1 MNQKVLRTL
10 EFDKIK
16 IMLEA
21 QAVSQIGKELAEAL
35 EPVGK
40 IGQVKNML
48 QCTQEAAIIL
58 QSDGRSPVDA
68 FPDMRTQ
75 LKRIHAALYLSPKE
89 LLQIAICFR
98 CSRLCK
104 NALCGNDG
112 EKTGF
117 LANLA
122 QNLLPRRSVEEETDR
137 CIENEETVADAASAQ
152 LARIRKNKRLTNEKV
167 RERLNGMIRSASYQ
181 KYLQEPIIT
190 IRNGRFVIPVKQ
202 EYRQQVPGLI
212 HDQSGSGA
220 TLFIEPNAVV
230 ELGNEYK
237 KLLSE
242 EAEEV
247 ERVLSELTAMIEPY
261 AEDLYEDLQILG
273 DIDLV
278 FAKAKLSLQWR
289 GICPKISE
297 NKRIRIV
304 QARHP
309 LIDAA
314 SVVPI
319 DLWLGSDQHMLIV
332 TGPNTG
338 GKTVTLKTVGLFSL
352 LTQSGIF
359 LPAADGS
366 EMPVFTEIFADIG
379 DEQSIEQSLSTF
391 SSHMTNIV
399 EIFRG
404 LDSGSLVLLD
414 ELGAGTDP
422 VEGAALAMS
431 ILDALLKEDCLCVA
445 TTHYSEVKAFALT
458 REGAQNASMEFDVD
472 RLCPTY
478 KLIIGIPGKSNA
490 FEISKRLG
498 LSESIIENARE
509 YLKGEDVKFEDI
521 ISGAQEQH
529 KIAEEERAM
538 AQEARAELERLRS
551 DMEKEKKKF
560 ADERDKMQKKAKDD
574 ARRIVADTKAEMD
587 ALVSQIHALKG
598 IDRSAADRVIQRSR
612 DALRTKQESLAEK
625 MINEKI
631 DAGEAPKKVQPGNT
645 VRIVSLDKVATVLGA
660 ADAKGEVPVQVGI
673 IKMNAKLS
681 DLRLIKDVKNGQSAS
696 KVELSKKTVSMELDV
711 RGMQVDDAT
720 IIVDR
725 YLDDAIMAGLNEVSI
740 IHGKGTGALRAG
752 LQDHFRHHTRVKSFR
767 IGNYGEGDAGV
778 TVITLKK

>member
-16 IMLEA
+16 SMLESL
-21 QAVSQIGKELAEAL
+21 AVCQIGKELAQAL
-35 EPVGK
+35 EPAGK
-40 IGQVKNML
+40 AGPVKNML
-48 QCTQEAAIIL
+48 QCTQEAVVFL
-58 QSDGRSPVDA
+58 QAEGRSPVDA
-68 FPDMRTQ
+68 FPDIRKL
-75 LKRIHAALYLSPKE
+75 LKRMHAALFLSPKE
-89 LLQIAICFR
+89 LLDIALCFR
-98 CSRLCK
+98 CTRLCK
-104 NALCGNDG
+104 NSLCGEDE

-117 LANLA
+117 IANLA
-122 QNLLPRRSVEEETDR
+122 QNLLPRRSVEEEISR
-137 CIENEETVADAASAQ
+137 CIENEELVSDAASAQ
-152 LARIRKNKRLTNEKV
+152 LARIRKNKRLANEKA
-167 RERLNGMIRSASYQ
+167 RERLNSMIHSVSYQ

-202 EYRQQVPGLI
+202 EYRQMVPGLI

-230 ELGNEYK
+230 ELGNEFK
-237 KLLSE
+237 KLLLE
-242 EAEEV
+242 EEEEI
-247 ERVLSELTAMIEPY
+247 ERILSELTAMIEPY
-261 AEDLYEDLQILG
+261 ADDLYEDLQILG
-273 DIDLV
+273 DIDLI

-289 GICPKISE
+289 GSCPKISE
-297 NKRIRIV
+297 RKKLRIV
-304 QARHP
+304 QGRHP
-309 LIDAA
+309 LIDPAA
-314 SVVPI
+314 VVPI
-319 DLWLGSDQHMLIV
+319 DIWLGGDQHMLIV

-352 LTQSGIF
+352 LSQSGIF
-359 LPAADGS
+359 IPAGEGS
-366 EMPVFTEIFADIG
+366 EIPVFSEIFADIG

-399 EIFRG
+399 EIFREI
-404 LDSGSLVLLD
+404 DSDSLVLLD

-431 ILDALLKEDCLCVA
+431 ILDELLEIRCLCVA
-445 TTHYSEVKAFALT
+445 TTHYSEIKAFALT
-458 REGAQNASMEFDVD
+458 REGVQNASMEFDVD

-498 LSESIIENARE
+498 LSESIIESARR
-509 YLKGEDVKFEDI
+509 YLKGEDLKFEDI

-538 AQEARAELERLRS
+538 AQEARAELEKLRA
-551 DMEKEKKKF
+551 DMEREKRKF
-560 ADERDKMQKKAKDD
+560 ADERDKMQKKARED
-574 ARRIVADTKAEMD
+574 ARKVVADAKAEMD

-612 DALRTKQESLAEK
+612 DALRAKQEQLAEK
-625 MINEKI
+625 IIKERI
-631 DAGEAPKKVQPGNT
+631 DDTQAPKSVKPGNT
-645 VRIVSLDKVATVLGA
+645 VRVVSLDKTATVLTE
-660 ADAKGEVPVQVGI
+660 ADARGEVSVQVGI
-673 IKMNAKLS
+673 MKMNVKLS
-681 DLRLIKDVKNGQSAS
+681 DLRIIKEVQDKQGAS
-696 KVELSKKTVSMELDV
+696 KIELSRKTVGMELDV
-711 RGMQVDDAT
+711 RGMMVDDAT

-725 YLDDAIMAGLNEVSI
+725 YLDDAIMAGLNEVNI

-752 LQDHFRHHTRVKSFR
+752 LQEHFRHHARVKSFR
-767 IGNYGEGDAGV
+767 MGNYGEGDAGV